1 MNSWLQNVLATV
13 FLVGMAA
20 GLVLA
25 SIIFRIGFRLGV
37 EANLTQHAAKLA
49 EEARLHAEIEVS
61 RKRLAESQKRLNRF
75 FTAVLD
81 EEETAVSK

>member
-1 MNSWLQNVLATV
+1 LTSSLQYVLATT

-25 SIIFRIGFRLGV
+25 SIIWRIGYRLGLGR
-37 EANLTQHAAKLA
+37 NLAEHAAKLA
-49 EEARLHAEIEVS
+49 EQARLHAEIEVS
-61 RKRLAESQKRLNRF
+61 KNRLAESQRRLNRY